1 MKKNV
6 FTLLASAALLCAC
19 QPAQKNAGTIDIK
32 LDEMKSDTL
41 VVGSY
46 LISDLNQN
54 DLKKDTILPG
64 QTTYTYTAETDSI
77 AYKVFVLS
85 TREPNQG
92 IVLALLPGEQVEI
105 TGSLKDWQV
114 AGSPLNATYAPIQK
128 ACRPYIEKMDSLE
141 EIMTDDIYRNV
152 YLPTWHQMDSLQ
164 ADYVRQ
170 HPDDDLSLF
179 ILGEIGGKWVEELY
193 PTLTEQV
200 KNGPFAHIAQAFE
213 KGFRRRKMFEENKK
227 KMVEGA
233 VAPDFTLNDLQG
245 KPLTLSSL
253 RGQYVVLDFWAS
265 WCGACIQEIPD
276 MKKYYEQ
283 HKDKMQIVGVDCHD
297 KEKDWKAAVEK
308 HEIPWLHVRST
319 DDSDVSLLYAIQA
332 YPTKIVVDPE
342 GKIAKIFVGEGPAL
356 YEYLDTL
363 FN

>member
-6 FTLLASAALLCAC
+6 FTLLAGAALLCAC
-19 QPAQKNAGTIDIK
+19 QATDNKGRID
-32 LDEMKSDTL
+32 LELAEMKSDTL
-41 VVGSY
+41 WVGSY
-46 LISDLNQN
+46 VIQN
-54 DLKKDTILPG
+54 RENLKIDTILPG
-64 QTTYTYTAETDSI
+64 QTTYTFVAETDSNVYKIFI
-77 AYKVFVLS
+77 APTDGTNKA
-85 TREPNQG
+85 
-92 IVLALLPGEQVEI
+92 IVLALLPGEHIKV
-105 TGSLKDWQV
+105 TGSMEDWQV
-114 AGSPLNATYAPIQK
+114 AGSELNATYAPIQQ
-128 ACRPYIEKMDSLE
+128 ACYPYVEKMDSLE
-141 EIMTDDIYRNV
+141 KIMTDEIYRNE
-152 YLPTWHQMDSLQ
+152 YLPTWRQMDSLQ

-179 ILGEIGGKWVEELY
+179 ILENIRGESIDELY
-193 PTLTEQV
+193 PTLTERV
-200 KNGPFAHIAQAFE
+200 KNGPLAPIAQVFE
-213 KGFRRRKMFEENKK
+213 DGIRQKKLFEENKK
-227 KMVEGA
+227 KIVEGA
-233 VAPDFTLNDLQG
+233 EAPDFTLNDLNGQ
-245 KPLTLSSL
+245 PLSLSSL
-253 RGQYVVLDFWAS
+253 RGKYVVLDFWGS